1 MLVLEALC
9 VATVLVATVTDLLE
23 HRIYNV
29 LTFPMMLVGVLGH
42 FASGGD
48 RWWEGIAACLA
59 VGAPFFLLG
68 ALFELFGVVLLKP
81 GDVKLFMAVGAL
93 IGLKAGGY
101 AALLSVIAWAPIGI
115 AVIVINGRFR
125 EMRRMFS
132 KDYKPWLAPFGLAI
146 GIGTLWA
153 LHLVHGK

>member
-1 MLVLEALC
+1 MLVLEALA
-9 VATVLVATVTDLLE
+9 VAMVLLASVTDLLE
-23 HRIYNV
+23 HKIYNL
-29 LTFPMMLVGVLGH
+29 LTFPMMLVGVLGY
-42 FASGGD
+42 AAAGD
-48 RWWEGIAACLA
+48 RWWEGFAALIA

-68 ALFELFGVVLLKP
+68 ALFELFGAVLLKP

-93 IGLKAGGY
+93 LGLKTGGY
-101 AALLSVIAWAPIGI
+101 AAVCSVIAWAPIGI

-125 EMRRMFS
+125 EMRKMFS

-153 LHLVHGK
+153 LHLVR